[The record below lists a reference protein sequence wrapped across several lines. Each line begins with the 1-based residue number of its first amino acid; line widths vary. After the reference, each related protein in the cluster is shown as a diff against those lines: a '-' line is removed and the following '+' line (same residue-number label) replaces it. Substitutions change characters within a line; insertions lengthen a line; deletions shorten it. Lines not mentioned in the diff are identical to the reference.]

1 MELVYFRDTLEDNA
15 EAQYGIL
22 MDGDSPSVIC
32 LCCGG
37 VLEHGDYEIIKRHP
51 WRDLSGLIKESAQS
65 KYVVCMDTVY
75 VRDAQ
80 FLDTKGLSQ
89 DEFDEFDYYSS
100 ENDGLWIDIEP
111 TPFVAIVEADSED
124 SACTTAAKQ
133 AQFDRRCLFATK
145 I

>member
-15 EAQYGIL
+15 DPQYGIL
-22 MDGDSPSVIC
+22 TDGDSPSVIC

-37 VLEHGDYEIIKRHP
+37 VLEHGNYEIIKRLP
-51 WRDLSGLIKESAQS
+51 WQDLSGLIKQSAQS

-80 FLDTKGLSQ
+80 FLDTKDLSQ

-100 ENDGLWIDIEP
+100 ENEDLWKDMEP
-111 TPFVAIVEADSED
+111 SPFVAIVEADSDE
-124 SACTTAAKQ
+124 SACKIAAKQ
-133 AQFDRRCLFATK
+133 MRYDARCLFATK

>member
-15 EAQYGIL
+15 KAQYGIL
-22 MDGDSPSVIC
+22 TDGDSPIVIC

-37 VLEHGDYEIIKRHP
+37 VLEYGDYEIIKRLP
-51 WRDLSGLIKESAQS
+51 WRNLSGLIEQNEHT

-80 FLDTKGLSQ
+80 FLDTQDLSQ
-89 DEFDEFDYYSS
+89 AAFDEFDYYDS
-100 ENDGLWIDIEP
+100 ENDDRWKDMVP
-111 TPFVAIVEADSED
+111 YPFVAIVEADSED
-124 SACTTAAKQ
+124 SACTIAAKR
-133 AQFDRRCLFATK
+133 AQFDRRCLFAIK